1 MHIFHKKI
9 RVWYQFK
16 VIKSK
21 IKECDQMKLITGKQQ
36 FLIKLNDKKLVIVT
50 NAYLKAFNSTL
61 PKGQPVMTYLDL
73 INLSIYHT
81 KA

>member
-1 MHIFHKKI
+1 MHIFPKKI

-21 IKECDQMKLITGKQQ
+21 IKECERMKLITGKQQ
-36 FLIKLNDKKLVIVT
+36 FLIKLNNKKLAIVT
-50 NAYLKAFNSTL
+50 NAYLKAFNQTV
-61 PKGQPVMTYLDL
+61 PKGKPVMTYLDL
-73 INLSIYHT
+73 CNICIYKT